1 MYTEDQ
7 IKDYLADLQG
17 MPVDGTLI
25 EYVNKHSHDKN
36 FPALIEYCCND
47 LLDIIQRL
55 YYKYS
60 DDIIHN
66 SIEIKT
72 YIAIT
77 DWIEGDQL
85 PYYRA
90 VAEIF
95 KGNAQKSLEYIRKA
109 NAQGFFYDGNEAFT
123 DIEFANCFL
132 APFKAGFP
140 GFWTE
145 IYNLISTFSVEPGV
159 LELCKAVPL
168 FYNSSNSS
176 EIRNALEIA
185 FAANPDS
192 LVVKELLAITLY
204 NSQLWGNAVAFME
217 QIGDEPILLYR
228 EHLYFMMAWCYGKIK
243 EPKSEIETYEKIAE
257 IAENGQYVIN
267 NLGNAYYKAKLFN
280 KALDCFKKCLD
291 NNWDTKYAANNYI
304 RTLLALGRF
313 KDAKDFVKSTPHK
326 ILKTLLDKVAS
337 AGNSNQRTKADR
349 SVDITV
355 ENDVP
360 AISKREIDLGIK
372 KQQFTSEKILEDEL
386 ALRIESG
393 IPVFG
398 KQMKIFR
405 RKGIYGRQYI
415 LSNGRRPDLLAEDS
429 DGNLY
434 VIELKKDSGYDD
446 AYAQTIDYLEWFDEN
461 WSDKVKDVFGIICLN
476 DPTQELLDKVHSNNR
491 VRVFEYQ
498 ISYTER

>member
-7 IKDYLADLQG
+7 IKEYLADLQG
-17 MPVDGTLI
+17 MPVGDDLI
-25 EYVNKHSHDKN
+25 KYVSRHSHDHN
-36 FPALIEYCCND
+36 FPALIEYCCNN

-60 DDIIHN
+60 DDIIQN
-66 SIEIKT
+66 SIEIKA
-72 YIAIT
+72 YITITEWIT
-77 DWIEGDQL
+77 DNQL

-90 VAEIF
+90 VAELF
-95 KGNAQKSLEYIRKA
+95 KGNTQKSLEYIHKA
-109 NAQGFFYDGNEAFT
+109 NNQGFFYDGNDAFT

-145 IYNLISTFSVEPGV
+145 IHDLIATFSVEPGV

-168 FYNSSNSS
+168 FYNSSDSS
-176 EIRNALEIA
+176 EICNALEIA
-185 FAANPDS
+185 YAANPNS
-192 LVVKELLAITLY
+192 VVVKELLAITLY
-204 NSQLWGNAVAFME
+204 DSQLWGNAAALFE
-217 QIGDEPILLYR
+217 QIGDDPILLYR

-243 EPKSEIETYEKIAE
+243 ELKSEIETYEKIADISE
-257 IAENGQYVIN
+257 DGQYVIN
-267 NLGNAYYKAKLFN
+267 NLGNAYYKAKQFS
-280 KALDCFKKCLD
+280 KALDCFRKCLD
-291 NNWDTKYAANNYI
+291 NNWDTKYAANNYV
-304 RTLLALGRF
+304 RSLLALGRY
-313 KDAKDFVKSTPHK
+313 KDAKDFVKNTTYK
-326 ILKTLLDKVAS
+326 LQKNLLDRVAS
-337 AGNSNQRTKADR
+337 AECSNQRIKADQAI
-349 SVDITV
+349 DILADHDSST
-355 ENDVP
+355 
-360 AISKREIDLGIK
+360 ISKKEIDIGVK

-393 IPVFG
+393 MPVFG
-398 KQMKIFR
+398 IQMKIFR

-429 DGNLY
+429 EGNLY

-446 AYAQTIDYLEWFDEN
+446 AYAQTIDYLEWFDQN
-461 WSDKVKDVFGIICLN
+461 WSDKVKGIFGIICLN
-476 DPTQELLDKVHSNNR
+476 DPTQELLDKVHKNNR